1 MSTAVDQ
8 TRSAPGRAT
17 QPQTPNA
24 RRRWHFNLAY
34 GFVAPS
40 VVVVL
45 GVIVSPLLYSLF
57 LSLEKYNLADPDNTR
72 FIAFGNYLELLQSDT
87 FWQVMNRTTV
97 FTIFSVTFTMILG
110 LAFAMVLNQEFVGR
124 AAFRTL
130 LLIPWVIPAVV
141 VGIAWEWIFN
151 SNYGILNAILVQLG
165 ILSANQPWLGDPATA
180 MPAVMVAKVWKEIP
194 FVALMF
200 LAGLQ
205 TIPADLYEVSR
216 IDGAS
221 AWQSFLRITL
231 PLLRPVILVV
241 IVIETMWT
249 FRVFDIIFVM
259 TNGGPMDTTNL
270 AAFYTYQ
277 VTFTYFNVGL
287 GSALAYVVTA
297 VIVAASLLYIRLVG
311 TEVEY

>member
-1 MSTAVDQ
+1 L
-8 TRSAPGRAT
+8 G
-17 QPQTPNA
+17 
-24 RRRWHFNLAY
+24 Y

-40 VVVVL
+40 VLVVL
-45 GVIVSPLLYSLF
+45 GVVVSPLLYSLF

-72 FIAFGNYLELLQSDT
+72 FIALGNYIELFTSDT
-87 FWQVMNRTTV
+87 FWQVMNRTVV
-97 FTIFSVTFTMILG
+97 FTILSVTFTMVIG
-110 LAFAMVLNQEFVGR
+110 LAFALVLNQEFVGR

-151 SNYGILNAILVQLG
+151 ANYGILNAILVQLG
-165 ILSANQPWLGDPATA
+165 VMATNQPWLGDPTTA

-194 FVALMF
+194 FAALLF

-259 TNGGPMDTTNL
+259 TNGGPMDTTNM

-277 VTFTYFNVGL
+277 ETFTYLNVGL